1 MVLGGTPQFLEDTRR
16 GLFGY
21 EALRSRLADSRFAAD
36 EFCNLIGPV
45 IRLRRLSDDELFAL
59 IVRVTGLYAQFY
71 RWEPRI
77 TSEQQIRFLELC
89 TARAGGSSMMT
100 PREVLR
106 DYLTVLNI
114 LMQNPDADFEA
125 IVARVAGESR
135 PVVEEEEKSPAT
147 VAEKRK
153 FSPED
158 IVF

>member
-1 MVLGGTPQFLEDTRR
+1 M
-16 GLFGY
+16 
-21 EALRSRLADSRFAAD
+21 
-36 EFCNLIGPV
+36 

-77 TSEQQIRFLELC
+77 TTAQQIRFLELC

-125 IVARVAGESR
+125 IVARVASESR
-135 PVVEEEEKSPAT
+135 PVVSSEEISSDT
-147 VAEKRK
+147 VEEKRK